1 MSPNAVEPGTRLVDR
16 YRLEEHLGAADGTT
30 YWRAQDELLDRPVG
44 VCLLPATEE
53 QAEQAERVLR
63 AARRAAALTDARFLR
78 VLDASQ
84 VDGVV
89 YVVSEW
95 VAATSLVDLLADG
108 PLPPTEARDLA
119 LDIAG
124 ALDAAHQAGL
134 AHLCLQPEHVLRTS
148 HGQIKVGGLAIDAA
162 VRGIEPASA
171 EDASRRDAEG
181 TARVAYAALTARWP
195 GGPGT
200 GLPAAPHDGP
210 TLCTPRQVRA
220 GVPHDLDV
228 VVARALRI
236 PGAPGGPLGSLAELT
251 EALEGCPPPEPG
263 RRRCPVGLRTGPG
276 VDPAAVRRG
285 AGPAPPEPDG
295 RAGLGRGRA
304 GAGRRLRPGRQ
315 PAAARSGQRRPAR
328 RCQRHQPVRETVRHG
343 RADGQA
349 ALRQGGHHLRPAA
362 GQR

>member
-63 AARRAAALTDARFLR
+63 AARRAAVLTDARFLR

-162 VRGIEPASA
+162 VRGLEPASA
-171 EDASRRDAEG
+171 EVSI
-181 TARVAYAALTARWP
+181 
-195 GGPGT
+195 
-200 GLPAAPHDGP
+200 
-210 TLCTPRQVRA
+210 
-220 GVPHDLDV
+220 
-228 VVARALRI
+228 VARLGTTTWRIALF
-236 PGAPGGPLGSLAELT
+236 ASSLA
-251 EALEGCPPPEPG
+251 
-263 RRRCPVGLRTGPG
+263 RCSRVKTRSLCF
-276 VDPAAVRRG
+276 
-285 AGPAPPEPDG
+285 
-295 RAGLGRGRA
+295 
-304 GAGRRLRPGRQ
+304 RQ
-315 PAAARSGQRRPAR
+315 RNQLPSS
-328 RCQRHQPVRETVRHG
+328 
-343 RADGQA
+343 
-349 ALRQGGHHLRPAA
+349 
-362 GQR
+362 